1 MTYNLRT
8 SSLVGA
14 HLDAALTKR
23 GAKTFGT
30 TQRKQARLNRFIEAE
45 NNAKTVQSAILT
57 AVVEERQ
64 KIQTRSRAV
73 ATRSSPR
80 LRAAVTNAVV
90 PTRSSARLSAAATR
104 NQQVADEKQAIYNAI
119 VDERQKVQTRARTR
133 VLDILSQYLGY

>member
-45 NNAKTVQSAILT
+45 NNAKTVQAAILT

-73 ATRSSPR
+73 ATRSS
-80 LRAAVTNAVV
+80 LRVVV
-90 PTRSSARLSAAATR
+90 PTRSSPRLSAAATR
-104 NQQVADEKQAIYNAI
+104 NQQAADEKQAIYNAI

-133 VLDILSQYLGY
+133 VLDMLSQYLGY